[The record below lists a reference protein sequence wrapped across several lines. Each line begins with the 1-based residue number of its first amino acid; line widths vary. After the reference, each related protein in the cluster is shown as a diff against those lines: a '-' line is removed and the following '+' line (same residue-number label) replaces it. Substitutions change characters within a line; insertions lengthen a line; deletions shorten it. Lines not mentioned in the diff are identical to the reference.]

1 MKNLKE
7 IIQEKLVIT
16 KDTKEKY
23 QTLGTNSSGGIDIP
37 KDILI
42 DSIKSAFISIF
53 KNVTYKLVSNGKYYS
68 IKRSELDW
76 KDIIE
81 ILNTEYNHNLDPK
94 YADENSNG
102 DYKRVMRLFM
112 SHIENLLNM
121 RTVYI
126 NIGDERIELK
136 GKDIYWNDWVKYRDK
151 YNLRGY

>member
-1 MKNLKE
+1 MKTLKD

-16 KDTKEKY
+16 KDTKDKY
-23 QTLGTNSSGGIDIP
+23 QRLSNNSSGGIDIP

-42 DSIKSAFISIF
+42 DSIKSAFISIL
-53 KNVTYKLVSNGKYYS
+53 KNRTYKQSTNCRYYN

-81 ILNTEYNHNLDPK
+81 ILNTEYNHNLDPE
-94 YADENSNG
+94 YANENSNG

-121 RTVYI
+121 HTVYI
-126 NIGDERIELK
+126 NIGGERIELK
-136 GKDIYWNDWVKYRDK
+136 GKDIYWKDWVDYRDK
-151 YNLRGY
+151 YNLKGK